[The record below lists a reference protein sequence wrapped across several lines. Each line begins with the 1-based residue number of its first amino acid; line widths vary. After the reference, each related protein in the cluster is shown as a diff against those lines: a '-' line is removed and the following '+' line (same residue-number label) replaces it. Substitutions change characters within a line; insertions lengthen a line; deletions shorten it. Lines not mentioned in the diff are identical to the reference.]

1 MKKKITIGQLL
12 IRICLLTAALL
23 ILIPILNI
31 LAKSVS
37 DPKLVPYMSGWQFW
51 PSGFDLINYKL
62 IFSNS
67 LVTRSF
73 LNSLFITTAGTM
85 LSLLVTGSAAYAL
98 TRPGLPFKKPLMVF
112 FIIMMIFEP
121 SIIQEYFVIKDLN
134 LLNNIWVMVL
144 YNSVKIG
151 RASCRERV

>member
-73 LNSLFITTAGTM
+73 LNSLFITTAGT
-85 LSLLVTGSAAYAL
+85 SQ
-98 TRPGLPFKKPLMVF
+98 K
-112 FIIMMIFEP
+112 
-121 SIIQEYFVIKDLN
+121 
-134 LLNNIWVMVL
+134 
-144 YNSVKIG
+144 
-151 RASCRERV
+151 